1 MCFQS
6 VVKAARTGKMQQWLN
21 YRIRVTIQDR
31 RDIVGQFL
39 AFDRYMNLI
48 IADAEEFRRIGG
60 KSTGGPGQKRKG
72 EKVLKRTLGLVL
84 LRGENIVS
92 LSIEAGPPPEVR
104 PCFSSTPFFL
114 LSLGIGSFHG
124 SLFCLHD

>member
-1 MCFQS
+1 
-6 VVKAARTGKMQQWLN
+6 MQQWLN
-21 YRIRVTIQDR
+21 YKIKVTIQDK

-72 EKVLKRTLGLVL
+72 VKILKRTLGLVL

-92 LSIEAGPPPEVR
+92 MSIEASPPPEVR
-104 PCFSSTPFFL
+104 YRLHQSSFGAPSLAVGSKLHEQISNPFLPF
-114 LSLGIGSFHG
+114 
-124 SLFCLHD
+124 

>member
-1 MCFQS
+1 
-6 VVKAARTGKMQQWLN
+6 MQQWLN
-21 YRIRVTIQDR
+21 YKIRVTIQDK

-72 EKVLKRTLGLVL
+72 VKILKRTLGLVL

-92 LSIEAGPPPEVR
+92 MSVEAAPPPEVR
-104 PCFSSTPFFL
+104 FGVYFVVFSTYRSCTRCEILTLNFTSIFMPNFAFF
-114 LSLGIGSFHG
+114 
-124 SLFCLHD
+124 

>member
-1 MCFQS
+1 
-6 VVKAARTGKMQQWLN
+6 MQQWLN
-21 YRIRVTIQDR
+21 YKIKVTIQDK

-48 IADAEEFRRIGG
+48 IADAEESRRIGG

-72 EKVLKRTLGLVL
+72 VKILKRTLGLIL

-92 LSIEAGPPPEVR
+92 MSIEAAPPPEVR
-104 PCFSSTPFFL
+104 TRSFSPN
-114 LSLGIGSFHG
+114 
-124 SLFCLHD
+124 

>member
-1 MCFQS
+1 
-6 VVKAARTGKMQQWLN
+6 MQQWLN
-21 YRIRVTIQDR
+21 YKIKVTIQDK

-60 KSTGGPGQKRKG
+60 KSTGGPGMKRKG
-72 EKVLKRTLGLVL
+72 VKILKRTLGLVL

-92 LSIEAGPPPEVR
+92 MSIEASPPPEVR
-104 PCFSSTPFFL
+104 NRL
-114 LSLGIGSFHG
+114 HMESLGALCPSIGCEFNK
-124 SLFCLHD
+124 

>member
-1 MCFQS
+1 
-6 VVKAARTGKMQQWLN
+6 MQQWLN
-21 YRIRVTIQDR
+21 YKIRVTIQDR

-48 IADAEEFRRIGG
+48 IADAEEFRRIAG
-60 KSTGGPGQKRKG
+60 KSTGGPGQKRRG

-92 LSIEAGPPPEVR
+92 LSIEASPPPEVCTV
-104 PCFSSTPFFL
+104 PFSTFPKPL
-114 LSLGIGSFHG
+114 
-124 SLFCLHD
+124 CLYHKFPEG